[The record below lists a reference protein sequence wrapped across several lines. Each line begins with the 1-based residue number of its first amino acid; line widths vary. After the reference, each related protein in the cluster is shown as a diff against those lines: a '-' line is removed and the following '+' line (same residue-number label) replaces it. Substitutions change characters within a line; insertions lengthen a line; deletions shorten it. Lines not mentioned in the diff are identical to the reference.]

1 MKEFFNALAPAIRQ
15 AVQSAME
22 KIRREAGDEHIYAAA
37 LVTDSDCVTVFLAV
51 NTEEALEKRDKEDRT
66 EERLRDLAPYLSQ
79 EKLRQI
85 ADGTVSLNRWLP
97 DEWGYSDGT
106 DSHLN
111 SISRQLF
118 DKEATLSN
126 TADELYDEVHEQFQ
140 TLLLEAL
147 TSVFLELRAE
157 GAFGP
162 EVTCFVSM
170 SDDERT
176 PEIEHASARRLN
188 TPEQYAMFTQLD
200 GFFD

>member
-97 DEWGYSDGT
+97 DE
-106 DSHLN
+106 
-111 SISRQLF
+111 
-118 DKEATLSN
+118 
-126 TADELYDEVHEQFQ
+126 
-140 TLLLEAL
+140 
-147 TSVFLELRAE
+147 
-157 GAFGP
+157 
-162 EVTCFVSM
+162 
-170 SDDERT
+170 
-176 PEIEHASARRLN
+176 
-188 TPEQYAMFTQLD
+188 
-200 GFFD
+200 